1 LGIDLLNLHN
11 ITLDVTKKEMRLGTN
26 DNVKIIKLNQL
37 KKKTFPLYR
46 VVDQPR
52 IDFDMKHIKE
62 LPVRNKFRYK
72 FRKN

>member
-1 LGIDLLNLHN
+1 MGIDLLNLHN

-46 VVDQPR
+46 VVDQPHSLLEISLDISLEKINYFATR
-52 IDFDMKHIKE
+52 
-62 LPVRNKFRYK
+62 LL
-72 FRKN
+72 